1 MRGVRAAVLMALR
14 MRMCLCDRD
23 SGPRRF
29 AHIQRGAITA
39 EHFHRRP
46 IRQYRN
52 CGGRVGA
59 EFPGGMNDGST
70 NNGEHGF
77 DALDLLF
84 GDGEVIVRESDKVS
98 QLTRSKRAF
107 LAALAGKPTAAL
119 GVESQRLLAA

>member
-14 MRMCLCDRD
+14 TMRMCLCDRD

-29 AHIQRGAITA
+29 AHIQWGTETA

-59 EFPGGMNDGST
+59 EFPGGV
-70 NNGEHGF
+70 NNGSVDNREHRF

-84 GDGEVIVRESDKVS
+84 GDGEVIVRESDKVG
-98 QLTRSKRAF
+98 QLTGS
-107 LAALAGKPTAAL
+107 
-119 GVESQRLLAA
+119 